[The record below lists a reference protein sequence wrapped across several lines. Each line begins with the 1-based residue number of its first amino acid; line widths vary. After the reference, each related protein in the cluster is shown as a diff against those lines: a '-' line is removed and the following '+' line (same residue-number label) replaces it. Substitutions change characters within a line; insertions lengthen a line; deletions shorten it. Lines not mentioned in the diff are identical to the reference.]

1 MGQCTPGVHPA
12 RGAAHCGPRHEHPR
26 SLRRVGRGE
35 PVWRDIAGTG
45 VLAALEP
52 GVPPAFDDRP
62 DVLVVGGG
70 VIGLATAALCTR
82 AGLGAVA
89 VIERDRLASG
99 ASGSAAALLT
109 PEAHVWTDPGPFVAL
124 ARQSL
129 DLLRALDD
137 EWDGALGVEP
147 LEWLVALPRALPLD
161 ADLGPLVDVLDPDD
175 AHAAEP
181 ELGDVPGALR
191 IRGQARVHP
200 LRLTAA
206 LAARAGVVATGMEMI
221 GVTADGG
228 RITTVRTS
236 HGDIHPGAVV
246 FATGLAPA
254 LPDVAAL
261 AVPQRQVKG
270 HLLATDP
277 APFRLRTAL
286 AALEGLVLQLPGGEI
301 VAGGTLDEGDHD
313 PEVRDDVI
321 EKIRA
326 GLTKLLPRTAGLPS
340 GHVWCCFR
348 PTTADEQP
356 VIDRVPDI
364 ENAWVTCGHFR
375 TGILMAAATGDAL
388 ARWIGTGDRPE
399 GVEPFGLRRFAG

>member
-1 MGQCTPGVHPA
+1 MA
-12 RGAAHCGPRHEHPR
+12 
-26 SLRRVGRGE
+26 RGE
-35 PVWRDIAGTG
+35 PVWRDTAGSA

-52 GVPPAFDDRP
+52 GVPLDFDDRP

-70 VIGLATAALCTR
+70 VVGLATAAICSR
-82 AGLGAVA
+82 AGLGAVT

-109 PEAHVWTDPGPFVAL
+109 PEAHRWTDPAPFVAL
-124 ARQSL
+124 ARTSVE
-129 DLLRALDD
+129 LLRALDD
-137 EWDGALGVEP
+137 DWNGAIGVEP
-147 LEWLVALPRALPLD
+147 LEWLVALPQGLPLD
-161 ADLGPLVDVLDPDD
+161 ADLGPLVDVLDPAG

-200 LRLTAA
+200 LRLAAA
-206 LAARAGVVATGMEMI
+206 LASHTGCVATGIEML
-221 GVTADGG
+221 GVTIAGG
-228 RITTVRTS
+228 RITKVRTT
-236 HGDIHPGAVV
+236 HGDVRPGAVV
-246 FATGLAPA
+246 FATGLAPV
-254 LPDVAAL
+254 LPDIPEL
-261 AVPQRQVKG
+261 AVPQRWVKG
-270 HLLATDP
+270 HLVATAP

-286 AALEGLVLQLPGGEI
+286 AALDGLVLQLANREI

-326 GLTKLLPRTAGLPS
+326 GLTALLPRTADVAS
-340 GHVWCCFR
+340 SHVWCCFR

-356 VIDRVPDI
+356 VIDRVSGL

-399 GVEPFGLRRFAG
+399 GVAPFALARFAG